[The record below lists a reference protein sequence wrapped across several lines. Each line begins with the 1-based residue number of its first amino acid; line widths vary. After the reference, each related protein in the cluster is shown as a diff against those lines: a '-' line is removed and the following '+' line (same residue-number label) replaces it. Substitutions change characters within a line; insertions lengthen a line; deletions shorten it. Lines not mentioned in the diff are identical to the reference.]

1 MKCLNIEELRAELVK
16 ISNDAPLNSHSE
28 VADALEISTESL
40 YKTRIGK
47 TLTIDSPDNR
57 ERIRDM
63 ISLYIIKRELQKLM
77 EYDN

>member
-1 MKCLNIEELRAELVK
+1 MNIEELRAELVK

-63 ISLYIIKRELQKLM
+63 ISLYRGIIKRELQKLM

>member
-1 MKCLNIEELRAELVK
+1 MNIEELRAELVK

-63 ISLYIIKRELQKLM
+63 ISVYRGIIKRELQKLM